1 MSKFLSVDEALDVFF
16 SLPDDPN
23 QSSDSEEEEDGDD
36 VPSGAVTRSEVQPSS
51 TASQGAA
58 QVSAY
63 DVHSSDDA
71 SDDEET
77 ASEWTI
83 RSLPHRSNIPDYCC
97 QTPATPKLPPTHTPI
112 MIFDALF
119 GGALTILVEQTNIYA
134 KETKT
139 KAWQDTAAEEM
150 KGFLDILIRMGI
162 LQLQNRRDYWSTD
175 SDLGV
180 ASVSPV
186 MPRARLFQLLRSLH
200 ANDNKTATRKGDV
213 GHVPLH
219 KLRPLITELSE
230 TFRASYQPSAY
241 HSIDE
246 SMILFKG
253 RKSFKQYMP
262 MKPIKC
268 GFKVWVLADATTGSI
283 NQFEVYTGKEGD
295 GGGLGY
301 RVIQKFTEELVG
313 TECLVVFDNFFSS
326 PELMQNLFDHGIY
339 AVGTVRAQ
347 RKGLPDVVKNKKKIN
362 EGDHNYKVKGNVAAI
377 QWQDKRLANVVATD
391 HDPSETVTVEKKNK
405 DASKRSIKCPLA
417 IVQYTKHMRG
427 VDRFDQLREY
437 HTVTRK
443 SRKWWMRIFYFLL
456 DCALVNNFILYQLS
470 EGEANHQSFLLIL
483 ARQLANGY
491 NGRKRSATTAFR
503 RVLQQAST
511 NKNLGVPDEVHLSNG
526 PHYPQGKAAYKRCRY
541 CSTAKNDKRS
551 KITCTTCKVHLCV
564 VPCFAK
570 CHQEYVWH

>member
-1 MSKFLSVDEALDVFF
+1 
-16 SLPDDPN
+16 
-23 QSSDSEEEEDGDD
+23 
-36 VPSGAVTRSEVQPSS
+36 
-51 TASQGAA
+51 
-58 QVSAY
+58 
-63 DVHSSDDA
+63 
-71 SDDEET
+71 
-77 ASEWTI
+77 
-83 RSLPHRSNIPDYCC
+83 
-97 QTPATPKLPPTHTPI
+97 

-134 KETKT
+134 KETKK
-139 KAWQDTAAEEM
+139 KAWQDTTVEEM
-150 KGFLDILIRMGI
+150 KGFLAILIRMGI

-180 ASVSPV
+180 ASVNSV
-186 MPRARLFQLLRSLH
+186 MPRARFFQLLRSLH

-213 GHVPLH
+213 RHDPLH

-253 RKSFKQYMP
+253 RKSFKHYMP
-262 MKPIKC
+262 MKPIKR
-268 GFKVWVLADATTGSI
+268 GFKVWVRADATTGFIS
-283 NQFEVYTGKEGD
+283 QFEVYTGKEGD

-301 RVIQKFTEELVG
+301 R
-313 TECLVVFDNFFSS
+313 D
-326 PELMQNLFDHGIY
+326 LFDHGIY

-377 QWQDKRLANVVATD
+377 QWQDKRLVNVVTTA

-417 IVQYTKHMRG
+417 IVQYTKHMRR
-427 VDRFDQLREY
+427 VDRFDQLRVY

-456 DCALVNNFILYQLS
+456 DCALVNSFILYQL
-470 EGEANHQSFLLIL
+470 
-483 ARQLANGY
+483 
-491 NGRKRSATTAFR
+491 
-503 RVLQQAST
+503 
-511 NKNLGVPDEVHLSNG
+511 
-526 PHYPQGKAAYKRCRY
+526 
-541 CSTAKNDKRS
+541 
-551 KITCTTCKVHLCV
+551 
-564 VPCFAK
+564 
-570 CHQEYVWH
+570 